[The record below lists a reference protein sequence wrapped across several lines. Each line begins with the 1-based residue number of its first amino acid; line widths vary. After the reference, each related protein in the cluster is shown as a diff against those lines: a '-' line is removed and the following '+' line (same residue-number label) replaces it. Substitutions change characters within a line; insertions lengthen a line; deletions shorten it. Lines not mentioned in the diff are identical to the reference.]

1 MRYLR
6 ADGSAEARTPRDTE
20 VFQRMSSCVTV
31 DSVRA
36 IVDET
41 ISRTNEAMSRN
52 RSLRASQQVRASQKV
67 SQQMRASHN
76 NLRVS

>member
-6 ADGSAEARTPRDTE
+6 ADGSAEARTPRDTD

-52 RSLRASQQVRASQKV
+52 RSLRVSQQVRVKGLTKSLTTDEG
-67 SQQMRASHN
+67 HTTT
-76 NLRVS
+76 